1 MIPSAIE
8 REPWRF
14 DFFAVLRW
22 LERTHPERPRI
33 GDAASLRE
41 EYAMLGQDPFMDFP
55 ASTLSKFEGEA
66 SGCSRIQTKF
76 LGLLGPQGALPLATT
91 EEAYGWFLARDDA
104 FPRFLDIIN
113 HRFLQL
119 YFRAWADARPIAQHD
134 RPDEDRF
141 EAYVGAPIGIGS
153 PIFRNLDFVS
163 DRAKLGFAGLL
174 GSQAKS
180 AARLS
185 ACIRG
190 HFNVDTEI
198 TEFVGSRLILDARD
212 RSRLGAGTLGAD
224 ILIGASFYSVQ
235 DKIRIRVYVNDMKGY
250 RRFLPEGDN
259 SEPFVDMVFFYV
271 GDEIDWDL
279 ELAIPAKSV
288 EPVKLGQTGDL
299 GWTTWIAPD
308 WAASETYRCDARFNP
323 AERMRAK
330 RAKASTRHTAAGA
343 GNG

>member
-8 REPWRF
+8 KEPWRF

-22 LERTHPERPRI
+22 LERTHAERPRI

-41 EYAMLGQDPFMDFP
+41 EFALLGQDPFMDFP

-66 SGCSRIQTKF
+66 SGRSRVQTKF

-91 EEAYGWFLARDDA
+91 EEAYGWFLASDDA

-119 YFRAWADARPIAQHD
+119 FFRAWADPRPIAQHD

-141 EAYVGAPIGIGS
+141 ETYVGVPIGIGS
-153 PIFRNLDFVS
+153 TIFRNLDTIS
-163 DRAKLGFAGLL
+163 DRVKLGFAGLL

-185 ACIRG
+185 AFIHG
-190 HFNVDTEI
+190 HFNVATEV

-224 ILIGASFYSVQ
+224 MLVGASFYSVQ
-235 DKIRIRVYVNDMKGY
+235 DKIRIRIYVDDMNGY

-259 SEPFVDMVFFYV
+259 SEPLVDMVFFYV
-271 GDEIDWDL
+271 GDELDWDL

-288 EPVKLGQTGDL
+288 EPVKLGRTGDL

-308 WAASETYRCDARFNP
+308 WAGTETYRCDARFNP

-330 RAKASTRHTAAGA
+330 RAKASTRNMTAGA

>member
-41 EYAMLGQDPFMDFP
+41 EFALLGQDPFMDFP

-66 SGCSRIQTKF
+66 SGRVRIQTKF

-119 YFRAWADARPIAQHD
+119 FFRTWADARPIAQHD

-141 EAYVGAPIGIGS
+141 ETYVGAPIGTGS
-153 PIFRNLDFVS
+153 PIFRNLDSVS
-163 DRAKLGFAGLL
+163 DGAKLGFAGLL

-185 ACIRG
+185 AFIRG

-198 TEFVGSRLILDARD
+198 TEFVGCRLILDARD

-224 ILIGASFYSVQ
+224 VLIGASFYSVQ
-235 DKIRIRVYVNDMKGY
+235 DKIRIRVYVDDMKGY

-259 SEPFVDMVFFYV
+259 SEPLVDMVFFYV

-279 ELAIPAKSV
+279 ELAIPAKSA
-288 EPVKLGQTGDL
+288 EPVKLGRTGDL

-308 WAASETYRCDARFNP
+308 WAAAETYRCDARFNL
-323 AERMRAK
+323 AERMRAQ
-330 RAKASTRHTAAGA
+330 RAKASTRHMAAGA
-343 GNG
+343 RNG

>member
-22 LERTHPERPRI
+22 LERTHSECPRI

-41 EYAMLGQDPFMDFP
+41 EFALLGQDPFMDFP

-66 SGCSRIQTKF
+66 SGYSRVQTKF

-119 YFRAWADARPIAQHD
+119 FFRAWADARPIAQHD

-141 EAYVGAPIGIGS
+141 ETYVGAPIGIGS
-153 PIFRNLDFVS
+153 SIFRNLDSVS

-185 ACIRG
+185 AFIRG
-190 HFNVDTEI
+190 HFTVDTEI

-224 ILIGASFYSVQ
+224 TLIGASFYSVQ
-235 DKIRIRVYVNDMKGY
+235 DKIRIRIYVNDMKGY
-250 RRFLPEGDN
+250 RRFLPDGDN
-259 SEPFVDMVFFYV
+259 SEPLVDMVFFYV

-279 ELAIPAKSV
+279 ELAIPARSV
-288 EPVKLGQTGDL
+288 EPVKLGRTGDL

-308 WAASETYRCDARFNP
+308 WAAAETYRCDARFNP

-330 RAKASTRHTAAGA
+330 RAKASTRHIASGA
-343 GNG
+343 RNG